1 MENKTLN
8 VFLNAGVALFC
19 MSTAAAAVTYEC
31 KMTKTDPS
39 NWVPEEVLIQY
50 DPDTG
55 AVQVADPI
63 SHHFHGGPRQGE
75 VDTDNAKR
83 TTFKWD
89 VKTTNKVGQ
98 FTTMKYR
105 ATIMKNNNTVSV
117 TGKPLG
123 YLDNM
128 RSSGTCVVK

>member
-1 MENKTLN
+1 
-8 VFLNAGVALFC
+8 
-19 MSTAAAAVTYEC
+19 
-31 KMTKTDPS
+31 MTKNDPS
-39 NWVPEEVLIQY
+39 NWVPNAVLIQY

-63 SHHFHGGPRQGE
+63 TNHFLGGSAWGA
-75 VDTDNAKR
+75 VDTDNDKR

-105 ATIMKNNNTVSV
+105 ATVMKNNNTVTLS
-117 TGKPLG
+117 GKPLG
-123 YLDNM
+123 YLNNY